1 LTGMSNC
8 IAKITFNNSSITASL
23 VIDSFP
29 KTDHLKTRFV
39 FALLAGTAESWLM
52 VVECR

>member
-1 LTGMSNC
+1 
-8 IAKITFNNSSITASL
+8 
-23 VIDSFP
+23 
-29 KTDHLKTRFV
+29 LKTRFV